1 MAEHAN
7 TFLLV
12 TILVLVTILLVFG
25 MKYVS
30 AGRQARLRVTT
41 EGAYRELAQQAIA
54 AQDAGAK
61 SLAAVHGD
69 LSEIKSRIASIEKM
83 LREVE

>member
-25 MKYVS
+25 MKYFS
-30 AGRQARLRVTT
+30 AARQVRLRVTT
-41 EGAYRELAQQAIA
+41 DGAYRELAQQAIA
-54 AQDAGAK
+54 AQDAGAR
-61 SLAAVHGD
+61 SLALAQGD
-69 LSEIKSRIASIEKM
+69 LSDIKSRLVSIEKM